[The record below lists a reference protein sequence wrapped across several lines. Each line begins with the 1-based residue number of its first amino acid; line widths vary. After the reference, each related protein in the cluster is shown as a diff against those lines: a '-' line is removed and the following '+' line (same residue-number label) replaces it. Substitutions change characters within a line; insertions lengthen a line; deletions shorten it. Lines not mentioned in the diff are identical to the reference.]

1 LVTELLKISAE
12 LAPVP
17 NPNMICIK
25 HTARV
30 TYVLSVLTL

>member
-1 LVTELLKISAE
+1 VVTELLKNSAE

-30 TYVLSVLTL
+30 TTYLVC